1 MSYSVVWFKRDL
13 RLHDHAA
20 LTAALKHGPV
30 LCIYIIEP
38 CLWRARD
45 VSAQHYQFILESLR
59 ELYLALKQRGAILH
73 VVTGEVVE
81 VFQKIHHH
89 IPFRSIY
96 SHEETGNWLS
106 YQRDLALKAWCKN
119 MHLDW
124 QEFPQF
130 GVVRRLKNRN
140 LWKDN
145 WDRHVS
151 MTILDAP
158 PHIPGIDLPWQ
169 EPKPLTPA
177 ELGMDP
183 LDPPQRQKGGRKNG
197 LVVLDSFLSERSNQ
211 YRGGISSPLSAPTAC
226 SRISPYLTYG
236 CLSLRE
242 IVQATASQL
251 VCLQPDDTRRSKG
264 LNAFVSRLYWHCH
277 FIQKME
283 SEPELEFTNL
293 HTGYDG
299 LRENDWSEENF
310 YALTSAQT
318 GWPLVDACVVMLRET
333 GWLNFRMRAM
343 LVSTAAYPLW
353 LHWKEVGHWLAKNF
367 LDYEPGIHWSQIQMQ
382 SGTTGINIPRIYNP
396 IKQARDHDPNGVF
409 VRRWLPAL
417 KKVPDT
423 WLFEPWRMPQ
433 SLLEQHGLIGGQ
445 DIFQPRVD
453 LDEATRQ
460 AKRKLF
466 ALRAQPEIKAGRVAI
481 VEKHASRKKAITVN
495 SKNKSKHP
503 INQQAFEF

>member
-1 MSYSVVWFKRDL
+1 
-13 RLHDHAA
+13 
-20 LTAALKHGPV
+20 
-30 LCIYIIEP
+30 
-38 CLWRARD
+38 
-45 VSAQHYQFILESLR
+45 
-59 ELYLALKQRGAILH
+59 
-73 VVTGEVVE
+73 
-81 VFQKIHHH
+81 
-89 IPFRSIY
+89 
-96 SHEETGNWLS
+96 
-106 YQRDLALKAWCKN
+106 
-119 MHLDW
+119 
-124 QEFPQF
+124 
-130 GVVRRLKNRN
+130 
-140 LWKDN
+140 
-145 WDRHVS
+145 
-151 MTILDAP
+151 
-158 PHIPGIDLPWQ
+158 
-169 EPKPLTPA
+169 
-177 ELGMDP
+177 MDT

-197 LVVLDSFLSERSNQ
+197 LAVLDSFLADRSSQ

-242 IVQATASQL
+242 IVQATAAQL
-251 VCLQPDDTRRSKG
+251 ACLQPDDTRRDKG

-293 HTGYDG
+293 HAGYNG
-299 LRENDWSEENF
+299 LRENDWNAENF
-310 YALTSAQT
+310 HALTSAQT

-353 LHWKEVGHWLAKNF
+353 LHWKEVGHWLARNF

-433 SLLEQHGLIGGQ
+433 SLLAQHGLTGGQ

-453 LDEATRQ
+453 LDDSTREA
-460 AKRKLF
+460 KKKLF
-466 ALRAQPEIKAGRVAI
+466 ALRAQPAIKAGKAAI
-481 VEKHASRKKAITVN
+481 IEKHASRKKTSRV
-495 SKNKSKHP
+495 STKNKPQAPS
-503 INQQAFEF
+503 NQQTFEF

>member
-1 MSYSVVWFKRDL
+1 MSYSIVWFKRDL
-13 RLHDHAA
+13 RLHDHVP
-20 LTAALKHGPV
+20 LTNALKHGPI
-30 LCIYIIEP
+30 LCLYIIEP
-38 CLWRARD
+38 TLWSAPD

-59 ELYLALKQRGAILH
+59 ELYLELKQRGAILH
-73 VVTGEVVE
+73 VVTGEVVD
-81 VFQKIHHH
+81 VFQRIHQHK
-89 IPFRSIY
+89 PFDLIF

-106 YQRDLALKAWCKN
+106 FQRDLAVGKWCKN
-119 MHLDW
+119 QQVIWH
-124 QEFPQF
+124 EFAQF
-130 GVVRRLKNRN
+130 GVTRRLKNRN

-151 MTILDAP
+151 LTINPAP
-158 PHIPGIDLPWQ
+158 SYIPGTDLPWQ
-169 EPKPLTPA
+169 EPRPPSPS
-177 ELGMDP
+177 ELGMDL
-183 LDPPQRQKGGRKNG
+183 LDPPKRQKGGRKNG
-197 LVVLDSFLSERSNQ
+197 LEVLDSFLADRSSQ

-251 VCLQPDDTRRSKG
+251 ACLPSDDIRRDKG

-293 HTGYDG
+293 HRGYDG
-299 LRENDWSEENF
+299 LRENDWKEENF
-310 YALTSAQT
+310 HALVNART

-353 LHWKEVGHWLAKNF
+353 LHWKETGHWLARNF

-396 IKQARDHDPNGVF
+396 IKQARDHDPNGIF
-409 VRRWLPAL
+409 VRRWIPAL
-417 KKVPDT
+417 RKVPDT
-423 WLFEPWRMPQ
+423 WLFEPWRMPE
-433 SLLEQHGLIGGQ
+433 SLLAQHGLTSEQ

-453 LDEATRQ
+453 LDDATRV
-460 AKRKLF
+460 AKKKLF
-466 ALRAQPEIKAGRVAI
+466 SLRAQPEIKAGKAAI
-481 VEKHASRKKAITVN
+481 VEKHASRKKTTTTRTQ
-495 SKNKSKHP
+495 SKLNPSNKQH
-503 INQQAFEF
+503 AFEF

>member
-1 MSYSVVWFKRDL
+1 MSYSIVWFKRDL

-20 LTAALKHGPV
+20 LTSALKHGPV

-38 CLWRARD
+38 SLWSAPD

-59 ELYLALKQRGAILH
+59 ELYLALKQRDAILH

-81 VFQKIHHH
+81 VFHKIHLHN
-89 IPFRSIY
+89 PFDAIF

-106 YQRDLALKAWCKN
+106 YQRDIALKAWCQTKN
-119 MHLDW
+119 IDW
-124 QEFPQF
+124 QEFAQF
-130 GVVRRLKNRN
+130 GVMRRLKNRN

-151 MTILDAP
+151 MTILGTP
-158 PHIPGIDLPWQ
+158 THIPSINLPWQ
-169 EPKPLTPA
+169 EPRPRSPS
-177 ELGMDP
+177 ELGMDL
-183 LDPPQRQKGGRKNG
+183 LDPPQRQKGGRNNG
-197 LVVLDSFLSERSNQ
+197 LAVLDSFLSERSNQ
-211 YRGGISSPLSAPTAC
+211 YRGGTSSPLSAPTAC

-251 VCLQPDDTRRSKG
+251 ACLQPDDTRRDKG

-310 YALTSAQT
+310 FALTNAQT

-353 LHWKEVGHWLAKNF
+353 LHWKEVGHWLARNF

-396 IKQARDHDPNGVF
+396 IKQARDHDPNGIF

-423 WLFEPWRMPQ
+423 WLFEPWRMPE
-433 SLLEQHGLIGGQ
+433 SLLQQHGLTGNQ

-453 LDEATRQ
+453 LDESTRV
-460 AKRKLF
+460 AKKRLF
-466 ALRAQPEIKAGRVAI
+466 ALRAQPEIKAGKAAI
-481 VEKHASRKKAITVN
+481 VEKHASRKKSTKVAA
-495 SKNKSKHP
+495 KNKSP
-503 INQQAFEF
+503 PPNNQQTFEF

>member
-1 MSYSVVWFKRDL
+1 MPYSVVWFKRDL
-13 RLHDHAA
+13 RVDDHTP
-20 LTAALKHGPV
+20 LTIALKHGPV
-30 LCIYIIEP
+30 LCLYIIEP
-38 CLWRARD
+38 SLWCAPD

-73 VVTGEVVE
+73 VVTGEAIDVLT
-81 VFQKIHHH
+81 KLHLLN
-89 IPFRSIY
+89 PFNAIY

-119 MHLDW
+119 KNVEW
-124 QEFPQF
+124 KEFAQF

-140 LWKDN
+140 LWKEN

-158 PHIPGIDLPWQ
+158 SHIPGIDLPWQ
-169 EPKPLTPA
+169 EPKPLTPS

-251 VCLQPDDTRRSKG
+251 ACLQPNDTRRDKG

-283 SEPELEFTNL
+283 SAPELEFTNL
-293 HTGYDG
+293 HAGYDG

-310 YALTSAQT
+310 LALTNAQT

-353 LHWKEVGHWLAKNF
+353 LHWKEVGHWLARSF

-417 KKVPDT
+417 KRVPDT
-423 WLFEPWRMPQ
+423 WLFEPWRMPA
-433 SLLEQHGLIGGQ
+433 SLLEQYGLTDGQ

-453 LDEATRQ
+453 LDEATRL
-460 AKRKLF
+460 AKKKLF
-466 ALRAQPEIKAGRVAI
+466 ALRAQPEIKAGRAVI
-481 VEKHASRKKAITVN
+481 VEKHASRKKSTKVM
-495 SKNKSKHP
+495 SKNKAKQP
-503 INQQAFEF
+503 MNQQAFEF